1 MPNGKIRFAAIYGT
15 GAVIGWTVDDVKRA
29 SMWEFMA
36 ALDGYVKHHSED
48 DGKLSAGEVDDVWA
62 WMQSK
67 ED

>member
-1 MPNGKIRFAAIYGT
+1 M
-15 GAVIGWTVDDVKRA
+15 GWTVDDVKRA

-48 DGKLSAGEVDDVWA
+48 DGKMSAGEVDDVWA

-67 ED
+67 DD